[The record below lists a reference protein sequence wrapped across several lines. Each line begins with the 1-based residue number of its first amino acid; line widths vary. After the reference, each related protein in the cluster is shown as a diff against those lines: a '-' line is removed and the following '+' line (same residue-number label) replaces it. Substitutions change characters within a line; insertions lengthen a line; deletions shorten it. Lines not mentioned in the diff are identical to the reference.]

1 MDEMSTTKAEILD
14 ICLTRIQSGDSTI
27 EDCLNEFP
35 DHAGALAPLLEIAI
49 DVRSS
54 LAPSDPRNTFI
65 STSYVRFLN
74 RLRIAQRQPHAA
86 KKIQALRRKWIWR
99 PAYSLASILVVF
111 ALLMTS
117 VGVAYA
123 SSDALPGDLIYGV
136 KRGIEEARLALTWSP
151 TGDSELLTGFADE
164 RLAEIERLIS
174 AGREEDIEVSLAGY
188 EDIIDRLVNLAE
200 DIPLSVVPGSLEHVV
215 ANISRH
221 IDTLERVRGQVPAAA
236 QKGIDSALE
245 HSRHGQEVIQQ
256 VRAGESPRDLA
267 PGQQK
272 KTPDLT
278 DGNQEDVRGKPTKKT
293 PKPKR
298 EDKTPGPPPWVTKG
312 PLNTQS
318 P

>member
-1 MDEMSTTKAEILD
+1 MDELSTTKAEILD

-27 EDCLNEFP
+27 EDCLNGFP

-54 LAPSDPRNTFI
+54 LAPSEPRNAFI

-74 RLRIAQRQPHAA
+74 RLRIAQRQPYEA
-86 KKIQALRRKWIWR
+86 KKKRPLQRKWIWR
-99 PAYSLASILVVF
+99 PAYSVASVLVVF

-123 SSDALPGDLIYGV
+123 SSDALPGDVIYGV

-151 TGDSELLTGFADE
+151 TGDSNLLTGFADE
-164 RLAEIERLIS
+164 RLAEIERLIA

-188 EDIIDRLVNLAE
+188 EDIIDHLVNLAE
-200 DIPLSVVPGSLEHVV
+200 EIPLSAVPGSLEHVV
-215 ANISRH
+215 TNINRH
-221 IDTLERVRGQVPAAA
+221 IDTLERVRAQVPAAA
-236 QKGIDSALE
+236 QKGIDRALD

-256 VRAGESPRDLA
+256 VRAGESPSDLA

-278 DGNQEDVRGKPTKKT
+278 DGNQEDNRGKSTKKT

-312 PLNTQS
+312 SPDTQN

>member
-1 MDEMSTTKAEILD
+1 MDEMSNTKAEILD
-14 ICLTRIQSGDSTI
+14 ICLTRIQSSDSKI
-27 EDCLNEFP
+27 EDCLKEFP
-35 DHAGALAPLLEIAI
+35 HHAGAVAPLLEIAI

-54 LAPSDPRNTFI
+54 LAPSDPSNAFI

-74 RLRIAQRQPHAA
+74 RLRIAQKQPYEV
-86 KKIQALRRKWIWR
+86 KKKRFQPRKRIWR

-123 SSDALPGDLIYGV
+123 SSDALPGDVMYGV

-151 TGDSELLTGFADE
+151 TGDSELLMGFADE
-164 RLAEIERLIS
+164 RLAEIESLIA

-188 EDIIDRLVNLAE
+188 EDIIDHLVNLAE
-200 DIPLSVVPGSLEHVV
+200 EIPLSAVPGSLEHVV
-215 ANISRH
+215 TNINRH
-221 IDTLERVRGQVPAAA
+221 IDTLERVRAQVPAAA
-236 QKGIDSALE
+236 QKGIDRALD

-256 VRAGESPRDLA
+256 VRAGESPSDLA

-278 DGNQEDVRGKPTKKT
+278 DGNQEDNRGKSTKKT

-312 PLNTQS
+312 SPDTQN